1 MDVGRPLEII
11 SALGLG
17 TGAVWASAFTS
28 LMGVSAQQPVKLT
41 RGDAHSVDW
50 QQGRVFPSKKL
61 EAKANGLGPSPL
73 SFLPCDE
80 QAGTESPPSPSLAGM
95 LVTLCVADFFG
106 EAHCSETHE
115 AVGG

>member
-41 RGDAHSVDW
+41 RGDAH
-50 QQGRVFPSKKL
+50 
-61 EAKANGLGPSPL
+61 
-73 SFLPCDE
+73 
-80 QAGTESPPSPSLAGM
+80 
-95 LVTLCVADFFG
+95 
-106 EAHCSETHE
+106 
-115 AVGG
+115 